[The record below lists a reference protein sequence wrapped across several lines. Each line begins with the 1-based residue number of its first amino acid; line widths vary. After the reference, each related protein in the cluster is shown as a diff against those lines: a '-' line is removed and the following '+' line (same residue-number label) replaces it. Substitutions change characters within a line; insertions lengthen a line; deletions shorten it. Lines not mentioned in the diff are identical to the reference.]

1 LPFIG
6 EAERTN
12 RQAVQSPRS
21 KSLSAIRRGGDYNA
35 MALSPTEQRNDGQMP
50 TSLAD
55 ATQVQ
60 TIRNCTEP
68 QFILHSSC
76 TGKLCR
82 FLLSN
87 INILQNYDHQFS
99 MTVMSILRTTL

>member
-21 KSLSAIRRGGDYNA
+21 KSLSAIRRGGDDDA
-35 MALSPTEQRNDGQMP
+35 MALSPTKQRNDGQMP
-50 TSLAD
+50 ISLAN
-55 ATQVQ
+55 ATHIQ

-68 QFILHSSC
+68 QFILYGSS

-82 FLLSN
+82 FL
-87 INILQNYDHQFS
+87 
-99 MTVMSILRTTL
+99 